1 MTPWDNHA
9 PKRRKTAI
17 SNIEK
22 LRFTECVPMNQR
34 LKFNILRGIHEREL
48 KQPFVVENEIF
59 TLKNTYKVRFL
70 T

>member
-22 LRFTECVPMNQR
+22 LRFTECVPVNQR

-48 KQPFVVENEIF
+48 KQPAQDF
-59 TLKNTYKVRFL
+59 RS
-70 T
+70 

>member
-9 PKRRKTAI
+9 PKRRKTGI

-34 LKFNILRGIHEREL
+34 LKFNISRGIHERETTC
-48 KQPFVVENEIF
+48 PGFS
-59 TLKNTYKVRFL
+59 
-70 T
+70 